1 MSRVHILPICTSVGA
16 MPPQQAQAGAGQAQ
30 IRRVQGSDMKC
41 YRLVLHVAPVGTYGR
56 LYLGDLI
63 LLAFVVCV
71 LADAVVAQVP
81 IDLQIREVE
90 LVGCESNI
98 AFVPE
103 PDNQRVPISHK
114 DPLADIKF
122 SAMYH

>member
-1 MSRVHILPICTSVGA
+1 
-16 MPPQQAQAGAGQAQ
+16 
-30 IRRVQGSDMKC
+30 MK
-41 YRLVLHVAPVGTYGR
+41 YFQHMAR
-56 LYLGDLI
+56 YLGDLV
-63 LLAFVVCV
+63 LLMSTVCV

-81 IDLQIREVE
+81 IDLQIREVK

-103 PDNQRVPISHK
+103 PDHQRVPISHK

-122 SAMYH
+122 SAVNY